1 MPIYEF
7 ICMDCNHEFE
17 ELVLCNEEDI
27 SCPKCNGR
35 NVKKQMSV
43 CRAKWGSGGGSS
55 GESSSS
61 SIGGSCA
68 GCSGGNCSTC
78 GG

>member
-7 ICMDCNHEFE
+7 VCTDCNRRFE
-17 ELVLCNEEDI
+17 ELVFKSDEKI
-27 SCPKCNGR
+27 RCPECGGENTKR
-35 NVKKQMSV
+35 LMSV
-43 CRAKWGSGGGSS
+43 CRTKIAGGSGDGSLS
-55 GESSSS
+55 TGS
-61 SIGGSCA
+61 SCA